1 MVTSLARRWWVLAI
15 RGLAAVAF
23 GVLSFVAPG
32 SSIYAL
38 VILFGAYAIVDGA
51 FNLGLAFRGA
61 GAVTVAS
68 TGRRW
73 GSLIAQGV
81 ASIVAGAASLTWP
94 RMSALILLMVI
105 GAWAIV
111 TGVSALVAALR
122 LRDQIRGEWLLAL
135 SGMLT
140 TAFGILLFLYPGAG
154 ALALVIWIGA
164 YAVVYGG
171 LLVALAFRLRS
182 WAHGS
187 QHTVPTGGGLHVPA

>member
-1 MVTSLARRWWVLAI
+1 MAMSLAHRWWILAI
-15 RGLAAVAF
+15 RGAAAVAF
-23 GVLSFVAPG
+23 GILTFVAPA

-51 FNLGLAFRGA
+51 FNLSLALRGV
-61 GAVTVAS
+61 GM
-68 TGRRW
+68 GRRW
-73 GSLIAQGV
+73 GSLIFQGV
-81 ASIVAGAASLTWP
+81 VSILAGAASLIWP

-111 TGVSALVAALR
+111 TGVSALFAALR
-122 LRDQIRGEWLLAL
+122 LREQIRGEWLLAL

-140 TAFGILLFLYPGAG
+140 TAFGVLLFLYPGAG
-154 ALALVIWIGA
+154 ALAVVIWIGA

-182 WAHGS
+182 WAHQSEHG
-187 QHTVPTGGGLHVPA
+187 VPSGGGLHVPA